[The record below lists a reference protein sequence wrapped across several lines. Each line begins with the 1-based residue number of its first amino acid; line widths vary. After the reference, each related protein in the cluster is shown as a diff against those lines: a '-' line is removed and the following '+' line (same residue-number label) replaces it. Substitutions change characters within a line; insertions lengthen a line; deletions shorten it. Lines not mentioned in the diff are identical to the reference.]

1 MTRPSSSATPA
12 AWSITRRPP
21 LCSIASSVTVVEIC
35 EARSAAEPLTTSVA
49 SGSLKGASARRCDSS
64 GSPSPGWP
72 VTSAQDSRRSASN
85 SAEML
90 SSRRSSTSTPS
101 GFRRSVLVMLA
112 TVPSRRG
119 LGRLRG
125 ALPIPAP
132 RAVARKG
139 GFEHTFEA
147 VRTCRPTPRKCT
159 PTHSQTSICSLLRVL
174 SARDADLRTPVTA
187 AAASPDAA
195 TIAFSVNDG
204 VALSTALTQH
214 VAREQG
220 IRMLVI
226 KGPISADLGLRTRRY
241 STDVDIIVEPGR
253 AKDLIEALQAYGWRP
268 RPWPDFPK
276 LLEQHSR
283 TLIHE
288 SWPNDIDVH
297 HYWPGFL
304 GRPQEAFDRL
314 WAHHIQVTV
323 AGHPIDTPDRAGS
336 ALVLALH
343 SLREEGQVS
352 ADSRQMTEYSELVSA
367 LKKMDGSDTQFV
379 SDARSTASL
388 TEQILQDAV
397 GTDSTQTARRF
408 LTDLGHDVPLVPNSN
423 ASEALRLWRLNAKAE
438 HAMTGWMLKLQRAP
452 LLEKPG
458 IAARAFFPSR
468 ADLAAIDPEL
478 RNGTISVVRAW
489 WKRASRGLHGLVQAR
504 RDLKAFDKR

>member
-1 MTRPSSSATPA
+1 M
-12 AWSITRRPP
+12 
-21 LCSIASSVTVVEIC
+21 
-35 EARSAAEPLTTSVA
+35 
-49 SGSLKGASARRCDSS
+49 
-64 GSPSPGWP
+64 
-72 VTSAQDSRRSASN
+72 
-85 SAEML
+85 
-90 SSRRSSTSTPS
+90 
-101 GFRRSVLVMLA
+101 
-112 TVPSRRG
+112 
-119 LGRLRG
+119 
-125 ALPIPAP
+125 
-132 RAVARKG
+132 
-139 GFEHTFEA
+139 
-147 VRTCRPTPRKCT
+147 
-159 PTHSQTSICSLLRVL
+159 
-174 SARDADLRTPVTA
+174 TA
-187 AAASPDAA
+187 AGASPDAA
-195 TIAFSVNDG
+195 TIAFSVSDG

-253 AKDLIEALQAYGWRP
+253 AHDLIGALSAYGWLP

-304 GRPQEAFDRL
+304 GKPEEAFDRL
-314 WAHHIQVTV
+314 WMHRIQVDV

-352 ADSRQMTEYSELVSA
+352 EDSRQMTEYVELIEA
-367 LKKMDGSDTQFV
+367 LKKMEGTDSEYV
-379 SDARSTASL
+379 STTRTSTSL
-388 TEQILQDAV
+388 TEQILHDAV

-408 LTDLGHDVPLVPNSN
+408 LIDLGHDVPFVPNAT
-423 ASEALRLWRLNAKAE
+423 ASEALRLWRLNSKAE

-452 LLEKPG
+452 LLQKPG

-468 ADLAAIDPEL
+468 ADLEAIDPEL
-478 RNGTISVVRAW
+478 RNGAISLRKAW
-489 WKRASRGLHGLVQAR
+489 WRRVSRGLHGLVQAR
-504 RDLKAFDKR
+504 RDLRAFDKP

>member
-1 MTRPSSSATPA
+1 M
-12 AWSITRRPP
+12 
-21 LCSIASSVTVVEIC
+21 
-35 EARSAAEPLTTSVA
+35 
-49 SGSLKGASARRCDSS
+49 
-64 GSPSPGWP
+64 
-72 VTSAQDSRRSASN
+72 
-85 SAEML
+85 
-90 SSRRSSTSTPS
+90 
-101 GFRRSVLVMLA
+101 
-112 TVPSRRG
+112 
-119 LGRLRG
+119 
-125 ALPIPAP
+125 
-132 RAVARKG
+132 
-139 GFEHTFEA
+139 
-147 VRTCRPTPRKCT
+147 
-159 PTHSQTSICSLLRVL
+159 
-174 SARDADLRTPVTA
+174 TA

-195 TIAFSVNDG
+195 TIAFSVGDG
-204 VALSTALTQH
+204 VALSTALAQH

-241 STDVDIIVEPGR
+241 STDVDIIVEPDR
-253 AKDLIEALQAYGWRP
+253 SKDLIEALKAYGWNP

-304 GRPQEAFDRL
+304 GSPQEAFERL
-314 WAHHIQVTV
+314 WLHRIQVTV
-323 AGHPIDTPDRAGS
+323 AGHPIDTPDRASS

-343 SLREEGQVS
+343 SLREEGQVA
-352 ADSRQMTEYSELVSA
+352 ADSRQMTEYCELVST
-367 LKKMDGSDTQFV
+367 LKKMDDAETEFV

-408 LTDLGHDVPLVPNSN
+408 LTDLGHDVPFVPNSN

-468 ADLAAIDPEL
+468 ADLEAIDPEL
-478 RNGTISVVRAW
+478 RNGTISIVRAW
-489 WKRASRGLHGLVQAR
+489 WKRASRGLHGLVQAK
-504 RDLKAFDKR
+504 RDLKAFDER